1 MVSISVWGGKQ
12 RVQGVAENCHADAEK
27 IQAQK
32 VELPIP
38 GVMIAPD
45 HAEQKQRIRNAAD
58 TAQPGR
64 CGFEIKTDLI
74 QNHAHQ
80 RNAFEMKYTHRFH
93 FLPLHATNSIAA
105 WVRRTSGAAQS

>member
-58 TAQPGR
+58 TAPARAVRLRNKNR
-64 CGFEIKTDLI
+64 CDPKPCT
-74 QNHAHQ
+74 
-80 RNAFEMKYTHRFH
+80 
-93 FLPLHATNSIAA
+93 P
-105 WVRRTSGAAQS
+105 AQCI